1 MLASVWSATLLGVEG
16 RLVAVEVHV
25 SNGLPAY
32 NVVGLPDAAGRES
45 RERVRA
51 AMLSSE
57 LAWPMRRVTV
67 NLAPGA
73 LRKSGAGFE
82 LAVALGLLLA
92 SDELPGGCLDG
103 TGVLGELG
111 LDGSIRPVPGTL
123 ALVDALRGAGVG
135 RVIVPAANALEAALV
150 AGIEVCPARSLGEL
164 RGCLKDEQAWPAIAS
179 PRDGSAG
186 DGSAGDNAPARDAAD
201 DDELDLADVRGL
213 QVVRRALEVAVA
225 GGHHLLLVGPPG
237 VGKTMLA
244 RRVTTILPTLRSE
257 EALEVTRIHSVVG
270 AVASG
275 TLVSRPPFRA
285 PHHTASTAA
294 LVGGGS
300 GRPHPGEVT
309 LAHRGV
315 LFLDEL
321 AEFPPVA
328 LDALRQ
334 PLEERVV
341 RISRQS
347 SSLTFPADF
356 LLVAC
361 SNPCPC
367 AQPPPKCSCS
377 PERVARYRRRLSA
390 PLLDRFDVRMWVGP
404 PEADDVPGESSA
416 TVRTR
421 VHAAADRQHQR
432 YAGVRWRRNGE
443 LPAAGLRRHVA
454 LDFAAESAWRQIID
468 RRALTGRG
476 AAAIRRVARTLA
488 DLDGTADVGAEHLE
502 RAAMMRQDVP

>member
-1 MLASVWSATLLGVEG
+1 MA
-16 RLVAVEVHV
+16 V

-67 NLAPGA
+67 NLAPGG

-92 SDELPGGCLDG
+92 SDGLPAGCLDG
-103 TGVLGELG
+103 AGVLGELG

-123 ALVDALRGAGVG
+123 ALVDAFHRAGLR
-135 RVIVPAANALEAALV
+135 RVVVPVQNSGEAALV

-164 RGCLKDEQAWPAIAS
+164 RSCLKGEQAWPAIPSRAA
-179 PRDGSAG
+179 SAG
-186 DGSAGDNAPARDAAD
+186 TGGGGPPDSGSAD
-201 DDELDLADVRGL
+201 DDEGLDLADVRGL
-213 QVVRRALEVAVA
+213 RIVRRALEVAVA
-225 GGHHLLLVGPPG
+225 GGHHMLLVGPPG

-244 RRVTTILPTLRSE
+244 RRITTIMPALPSH

-270 AVASG
+270 AVESG
-275 TLVSRPPFRA
+275 TLVTRPPFRA

-300 GRPHPGEVT
+300 GRAHPGEVT

-321 AEFPPVA
+321 AEFSPAA

-356 LLVAC
+356 LLIAC

-367 AQPPPKCSCS
+367 AQPPAECSCS

-390 PLLDRFDVRMWVGP
+390 PLLDRFDVRMWVGA
-404 PEADDVPGESSA
+404 PEAGDGPGESSA
-416 TVRTR
+416 AVRPR
-421 VHAAADRQHQR
+421 VRAAVERQRER
-432 YAGVRWRRNGE
+432 YAGRRWHRNGG
-443 LPAAGLRRHVA
+443 LPPGALRVHVV
-454 LDFAAESAWRQIID
+454 LDDVAEQTWREIIE

-488 DLDGTADVGAEHLE
+488 DLEGAQRVSGAHLE
-502 RAAMMRQDVP
+502 RAAMMREDVP

>member
-32 NVVGLPDAAGRES
+32 NMVGLPDAAGRES

-67 NLAPGA
+67 NLAPGG

-92 SDELPGGCLDG
+92 SGELPGGCLDG
-103 TGVLGELG
+103 AGVLGELG
-111 LDGSIRPVPGTL
+111 LDGSTRPVPGTL
-123 ALVDALRGAGVG
+123 ALVDAFHRAGLG
-135 RVIVPAANALEAALV
+135 RVVVPADNAGEAALV
-150 AGIEVCPARSLGEL
+150 AGIDVCPARSLAEL
-164 RGCLKDEQAWPAIAS
+164 RACLKGEQPWPDIES
-179 PRDGSAG
+179 PRNRGSVG
-186 DGSAGDNAPARDAAD
+186 GGPPANDD
-201 DDELDLADVRGL
+201 IDDELDLADVRGL
-213 QVVRRALEVAVA
+213 SVVRRALEVAVA

-237 VGKTMLA
+237 VGKTMVA
-244 RRVTTILPTLRSE
+244 RRVTTVLPTLRSE

-270 AVASG
+270 AVESG
-275 TLVSRPPFRA
+275 TLVTRPPFRA

-321 AEFPPVA
+321 AEFSPA
-328 LDALRQ
+328 TLDALRQ

-356 LLVAC
+356 LLIAC

-367 AQPPPKCSCS
+367 AQPAPECSCS

-390 PLLDRFDVRMWVGP
+390 PLIDRFDLRMWVGT
-404 PEADDVPGESSA
+404 PEAADGPGEGSA
-416 TVRTR
+416 AVQARVR
-421 VHAAADRQHQR
+421 AAVERQRER
-432 YAGVRWRRNGE
+432 YAGRRWRRNGA
-443 LPAAGLRRHVA
+443 LPAGALRRDAA
-454 LDFAAESAWRQIID
+454 LDSAAERSWREIME

-488 DLDGTADVGAEHLE
+488 DLDGVPDVGAEHLE
-502 RAAMMRQDVP
+502 RAAMMREDVP